1 MPFDDNDDAAVS
13 PFAAAITA
21 QGLGQLR
28 QRLEGLGASAAAGFF
43 AGGISRAIFT
53 PSAPTNTPSA
63 GTNRQ
68 NAASSTQSEPST
80 TSSSSTTTSYSSS
93 ASSSSTS
100 SSATPA
106 SVLMASVSSTGTGRV
121 SEGAASTGRVSEGGA
136 STGTSMPLPAGI
148 AAFVF
153 PGSAGGPQAAYAWQ
167 QVHSCVCVCG
177 CVDVCAC
184 ACAYCLV

>member
-68 NAASSTQSEPST
+68 NAASSTQSALST
-80 TSSSSTTTSYSSS
+80 TSSSYNTSTSTSSTTSYSSS
-93 ASSSSTS
+93 ASSTSTS
-100 SSATPA
+100 SSAAPT
-106 SVLMASVSSTGTGRV
+106 SVPMASVSSTGTRRV
-121 SEGAASTGRVSEGGA
+121 SGGAAP
-136 STGTSMPLPAGI
+136 TGTSMPLPAGI

-153 PGSAGGPQAAYAWQ
+153 PGSAGGPHSAYAWQ